1 MADNLGM
8 GGVTQLFMAFHKNKK
23 VVLHDRV
30 MDETSEVTTTEL
42 YDMFSSM
49 STNPWAAMKDFAEQ
63 WARTRLESLT
73 RATNSEFES
82 IKAADSDN
90 FTKRKSFGLRRKS
103 IGRRSHSS
111 MSPNDPAVES
121 AAPCR
126 SGASLWRKARQPLTA
141 MNFLGGLGTKTVHE
155 IQSPA
160 RPTKSRRQLS
170 ISRWEP
176 AVSRISKVRS
186 LSFAF
191 SSGGGTPLDPL
202 GAEVEAEADAE
213 AEACKLREVL
223 TEQPGAQASLNQE
236 SPEIPKAQR
245 EIWPKRSSASA
256 LTSAPVSASA
266 SGDSSQPRRERDT
279 CKGQPSLPRSL
290 ADNSK
295 INRRHLRNFTSEEPT
310 ATPSLQTT
318 TVQKTGVE
326 RPPNLHEERLPAQRL
341 APLPGGNGGVD
352 TSHHTSGPQDEK
364 ASREGPGKGWMPG
377 MLHGTEVQLTMHEP
391 YQPYQ
396 LPTTKPPP
404 LVHGKAL
411 PRHERNEPDAF
422 YHSADRKDVD
432 LRAVGHSASAV
443 EGNAKLLNN
452 NSWTDSADD
461 AAVLRRRAQLQNIS
475 HIPGKPPP
483 GQEPSEELLLPDPPT
498 RHLADH
504 LSRSHAQ
511 HFRPAFRVP
520 QAEGLLPGRR
530 KEAALPRSCGVRSLV
545 MQQYISTMNAQTH
558 TTREVWPLPQ
568 NQSSYAHVL
577 CTSQARSKT

>member
-82 IKAADSDN
+82 IKAADS
-90 FTKRKSFGLRRKS
+90 
-103 IGRRSHSS
+103 
-111 MSPNDPAVES
+111 
-121 AAPCR
+121 
-126 SGASLWRKARQPLTA
+126 
-141 MNFLGGLGTKTVHE
+141 
-155 IQSPA
+155 
-160 RPTKSRRQLS
+160 
-170 ISRWEP
+170 
-176 AVSRISKVRS
+176 
-186 LSFAF
+186 
-191 SSGGGTPLDPL
+191 GGTPLDPL

-213 AEACKLREVL
+213 AEACKLRE
-223 TEQPGAQASLNQE
+223 
-236 SPEIPKAQR
+236 
-245 EIWPKRSSASA
+245 
-256 LTSAPVSASA
+256 
-266 SGDSSQPRRERDT
+266 
-279 CKGQPSLPRSL
+279 
-290 ADNSK
+290 
-295 INRRHLRNFTSEEPT
+295 
-310 ATPSLQTT
+310 
-318 TVQKTGVE
+318 KTGVE

-364 ASREGPGKGWMPG
+364 ASREGPGKG

-452 NSWTDSADD
+452 NSWTDSAG
-461 AAVLRRRAQLQNIS
+461 S
-475 HIPGKPPP
+475 SPGK
-483 GQEPSEELLLPDPPT
+483 LLVG
-498 RHLADH
+498 
-504 LSRSHAQ
+504 
-511 HFRPAFRVP
+511 AFRAVSRGAGVKIQVQELIMNDEGGL
-520 QAEGLLPGRR
+520 QA
-530 KEAALPRSCGVRSLV
+530 V
-545 MQQYISTMNAQTH
+545 
-558 TTREVWPLPQ
+558 
-568 NQSSYAHVL
+568 
-577 CTSQARSKT
+577 